1 MAWFWSD
8 DLARILIEH
17 DGVAPQRVA
26 DWLSGPTAHRSDL
39 GALEFAR
46 ELLGEEASSVEG
58 DATTS
63 AA

>member
-8 DLARILIEH
+8 DLARLLIER
-17 DGVAPQRVA
+17 DGVSPKRVA
-26 DWLSGPTAHRSDL
+26 EWLSGPTAHRSDL

-46 ELLGEEASSVEG
+46 ELLGEEAPASTT
-58 DATTS
+58 DAATS